1 MNVFC
6 DYIGHADLAYS
17 MSLLFEKRIGWN
29 LYLPSPHDPAWSR
42 ESFFTPPVPNSTEE
56 VGENG
61 VSKVVV
67 TTHDC
72 TFNMI
77 TFDKFMAT
85 DFNFLVITSRPNE
98 FPIIELGKKH
108 KPSAKIVHH
117 IANIGEGPIG
127 CNNVLLSTKT
137 AMPANVNWKKFTP
150 EHHAKYCPSDI
161 TQAKSIRSYF
171 NYMRGYVLE
180 MGSWTAAQQIL
191 PDFDF
196 RMHGGAPPYEST
208 HGSVSHDVL
217 HISMQEAQFIWHTK
231 PAGGCGYTAR
241 QALSC
246 GKPLIV
252 KLDYSKHYTTLA
264 QDYLVDG
271 VNCIDISPSRRSLA
285 DGMAIAKLWSEPEI
299 YAQKVEDVKRLVKE
313 KMNFEHEA
321 YEIKDWLERLL

>member
-6 DYIGHADLAYS
+6 DYVGHADLAYS
-17 MSLLFEKRIGWN
+17 MSRLFEKRLGWN
-29 LYLPSPHDPAWSR
+29 LYFPSAHDPAWSR
-42 ESFFTPPVPNSTEE
+42 ENFFTPQVPNSIEADAE
-56 VGENG
+56 SGIH
-61 VSKVVV
+61 KVTVK
-67 TTHDC
+67 THDYSIN
-72 TFNMI
+72 TI
-77 TFDKFMAT
+77 TFDKFIAI
-85 DFNFLVITSRPNE
+85 DFNLLVITSRPNE
-98 FPIIELGKKH
+98 FPVIELGKRY
-108 KPSAKIVHH
+108 KPNARIVHH
-117 IANIGEGPIG
+117 IANIGEVPIG

-137 AMPANVNWKKFTP
+137 AMPARVNWIKFTP
-150 EHHAKYCPSDI
+150 EHHSKYCPADR
-161 TQAKSIRSYF
+161 TQLKSIRSYF
-171 NYMRGYVLE
+171 NYMKSYHLE
-180 MGSWTAAQQIL
+180 MGSWTSAHQLL

-252 KLDYSKHYTTLA
+252 KLEYSRNYNTLA
-264 QDYLVDG
+264 QDYLIDG

-285 DGMAIAKLWSEPEI
+285 DGMAIVRQWSEPAV
-299 YAQKVEDVKRLVKE
+299 YAQKVEDVNRLVKE

-321 YEIKDWLERLL
+321 SEIKIWLEKLL